1 MENLKYTYNQVNEWI
16 KIADQKA
23 LILGSFNMV
32 GFIYQLISFDKLI
45 YGSICT
51 IFLFVLSLVST
62 LVAMYFWL
70 RIIYPKLDNKHK
82 KSKIYF
88 QHIANA
94 YEKDID
100 LGIEELQNL
109 DEREIKKDLASQIV
123 INSIIAKK
131 KYGDIQKF
139 IWVFAFHIFLLV
151 LLVVQSIS

>member
-23 LILGSFNMV
+23 LILGSFNMAS
-32 GFIYQLISFDKLI
+32 FIYQLANLDKLKYISI
-45 YGSICT
+45 YATIPLVLYILS
-51 IFLFVLSLVST
+51 IFLALF
-62 LVAMYFWL
+62 FWL
-70 RIIYPKLDNKHK
+70 RIIYPKLDNKYK

-100 LGIEELQNL
+100 LGIDELQNL
-109 DEREIKKDLASQIV
+109 DEQEIKRDLASQIV

-131 KYGDIQKF
+131 KYNDIQKF
-139 IWVFAFHIFLLV
+139 IWVFAFQLFLLV
-151 LLVVQSIS
+151 LLIVQNLF